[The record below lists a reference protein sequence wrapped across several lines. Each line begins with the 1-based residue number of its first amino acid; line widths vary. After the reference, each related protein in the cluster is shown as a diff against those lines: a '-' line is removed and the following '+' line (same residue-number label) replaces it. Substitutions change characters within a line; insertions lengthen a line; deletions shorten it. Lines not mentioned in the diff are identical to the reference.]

1 MPGVELGP
9 LTGAARGMGNAAKAM
24 APGMRRAEGPRLLTS
39 ERLTWGI
46 ILSGSRAVQLQ
57 ALRSVPLHLE
67 AGSDIRRSLER
78 LAVQLNAS
86 GFVLGVV
93 GNLSQAAF
101 QCPGQ
106 ATPTVLEGDLE
117 IITLQ
122 GTISPQGVHLHLSF
136 SDGACQVWGGHL
148 EPGTLVQ
155 KGADLLVGLLE
166 ADGGSSEGPSVH
178 SSPRQAD
185 RLHPTDVAITT
196 VMEQPVLQE
205 PEPAQA
211 PAGVRGGQAAT
222 ATNEPRVDIAVLAG
236 CPYCARALRMLRTL
250 GIPYRV
256 VPPSGSGS
264 LPQVHIDGVAIG
276 GYDALA
282 ELHGRGS
289 LEALRRG

>member
-1 MPGVELGP
+1 
-9 LTGAARGMGNAAKAM
+9 
-24 APGMRRAEGPRLLTS
+24 
-39 ERLTWGI
+39 
-46 ILSGSRAVQLQ
+46 VQLQ
-57 ALRSVPLHLE
+57 ALRSVPLHLG

-78 LAVQLNAS
+78 LAVELNAS

-93 GNLSQAAF
+93 GNLSQASF

-106 ATPTVLEGDLE
+106 AGPTILEGDLE

-122 GTISPQGVHLHLSF
+122 GTISPHGVHLHLSF

-166 ADGGSSEGPSVH
+166 AGGGTSEAPFGHP
-178 SSPRQAD
+178 SPRQAD
-185 RLHPTDVAITT
+185 RLHPAVTT
-196 VMEQPVLQE
+196 ANTVLQT
-205 PEPAQA
+205 PDATA
-211 PAGVRGGQAAT
+211 ALAGVSAGQAAT
-222 ATNEPRVDIAVLAG
+222 ASSEPRVEIAVLAG
-236 CPYCARALRMLRTL
+236 CPYSARALRMLRTL
-250 GIPYRV
+250 GIAYRV
-256 VPPSGSGS
+256 VPPSGGGS

-282 ELHGRGS
+282 DLHGRGE

>member
-1 MPGVELGP
+1 MPWVVLGP
-9 LTGAARGMGNAAKAM
+9 LTQAARSVGNAAQAM
-24 APGMRRAEGPRLLTS
+24 ALGMRWAEGSRLLTCMH
-39 ERLTWGI
+39 LTWRI
-46 ILSGSRAVQLQ
+46 SLSRSRAVQLQ
-57 ALRSVPLHLE
+57 ALRSVPLHLG
-67 AGSDIRRSLER
+67 AGRDIRRSLER
-78 LAVQLNAS
+78 LAVELNAS

-211 PAGVRGGQAAT
+211 PAGVRGGQTAT

>member
-1 MPGVELGP
+1 M
-9 LTGAARGMGNAAKAM
+9 
-24 APGMRRAEGPRLLTS
+24 
-39 ERLTWGI
+39 
-46 ILSGSRAVQLQ
+46 QLQ

-67 AGSDIRRSLER
+67 AGRDIRRSLER
-78 LAVQLNAS
+78 LAVELNAS
-86 GFVLGVV
+86 GFMLGVV
-93 GNLSQAAF
+93 GNLSQAVF

-106 ATPTVLEGDLE
+106 ARPTVLEGDLE

-166 ADGGSSEGPSVH
+166 AGGGSSEGPSVL

-185 RLHPTDVAITT
+185 RLHPTNGAITSALQ
-196 VMEQPVLQE
+196 QPVLQE
-205 PEPAQA
+205 QEPARV
-211 PAGVRGGQAAT
+211 PAGVSAGQAAS
-222 ATNEPRVDIAVLAG
+222 ATSEPRVEIAVLAG

-250 GIPYRV
+250 GIAYRV
-256 VPPSGSGS
+256 VPPSGAGS

-282 ELHGRGS
+282 ELHGRGA
-289 LEALRRG
+289 LEPLRRG

>member
-1 MPGVELGP
+1 M
-9 LTGAARGMGNAAKAM
+9 
-24 APGMRRAEGPRLLTS
+24 
-39 ERLTWGI
+39 
-46 ILSGSRAVQLQ
+46 QLQ

-67 AGSDIRRSLER
+67 AGSDIRLSLEA
-78 LAVQLNAS
+78 LAVELNAS

-93 GNLSQAAF
+93 GNLSRAAF

-106 ATPTVLEGDLE
+106 SGPRILEGDLE

-166 ADGGSSEGPSVH
+166 ASDGRGRAPVVH
-178 SSPRQAD
+178 STPRQAA
-185 RLHPTDVAITT
+185 PTTS
-196 VMEQPVLQE
+196 
-205 PEPAQA
+205 
-211 PAGVRGGQAAT
+211 
-222 ATNEPRVDIAVLAG
+222 EPRVEIAVLAG

-250 GIPYRV
+250 GIPYAV
-256 VPPSGSGS
+256 VPPSGGGS

-282 ELHGRGS
+282 DLHGRGE

>member
-1 MPGVELGP
+1 
-9 LTGAARGMGNAAKAM
+9 
-24 APGMRRAEGPRLLTS
+24 MRRAEGPRLLTS

-67 AGSDIRRSLER
+67 AGRDIRRSLER
-78 LAVQLNAS
+78 LAVELNAS

-106 ATPTVLEGDLE
+106 ARPTVLEGDLE

-256 VPPSGSGS
+256 VPPSGGGS

>member
-1 MPGVELGP
+1 M
-9 LTGAARGMGNAAKAM
+9 
-24 APGMRRAEGPRLLTS
+24 
-39 ERLTWGI
+39 
-46 ILSGSRAVQLQ
+46 QLQ

-67 AGSDIRRSLER
+67 AGRDIRRSLER
-78 LAVQLNAS
+78 LAVELNAS

-196 VMEQPVLQE
+196 VIEQPVLQE
-205 PEPAQA
+205 SEPAHA